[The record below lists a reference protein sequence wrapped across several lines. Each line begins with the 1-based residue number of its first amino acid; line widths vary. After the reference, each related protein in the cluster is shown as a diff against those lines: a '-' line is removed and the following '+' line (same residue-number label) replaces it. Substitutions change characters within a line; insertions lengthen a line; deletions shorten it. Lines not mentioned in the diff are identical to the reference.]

1 MHMRLVRLAQKA
13 ARSQRN
19 LRAMSDEPAFVKRK
33 LALTIGFVGTRYH
46 GLQQMLADDDAVA
59 PATPGDAPTARAT
72 AAHPTIEDELERALL
87 AVGAIKDG
95 ALPAR
100 RPRQARLVARAAHR
114 PRRLGR
120 AARRLGQDARARACV
135 PSRRTSRAS

>member
-1 MHMRLVRLAQKA
+1 MRVARLVQKA

-19 LRAMSDEPAFVKRK
+19 IRTMSDEPAFVKRK

-59 PATPGDAPTARAT
+59 PADAPGGARAT

-87 AVGAIKDG
+87 AVGAIKD
-95 ALPAR
+95 
-100 RPRQARLVARAAHR
+100 
-114 PRRLGR
+114 
-120 AARRLGQDARARACV
+120 DARYRRAN
-135 PSRRTSRAS
+135 A

>member
-1 MHMRLVRLAQKA
+1 
-13 ARSQRN
+13 
-19 LRAMSDEPAFVKRK
+19 MSDEPAFVKRK

-87 AVGAIKDG
+87 AVGAIKDD
-95 ALPAR
+95 AR
-100 RPRQARLVARAAHR
+100 YRRGDLVKLGWSRASRTDRGVAAARLVVSGKMR
-114 PRRLGR
+114 
-120 AARRLGQDARARACV
+120 V
-135 PSRRTSRAS
+135 PSHAMPPAEDEPPRLVDGEAEGGAAEAACRG